1 MERIK
6 EFKLWPII
14 VWLIIW
20 EAASIIIGEKIL
32 IASPFDTLSTLWS
45 LLKTS
50 SLYIAITTSL
60 LHVLTGF
67 LIALILGF
75 ILGVEAFYH
84 KHLKELIDPFMAV
97 IKSIPVASF
106 IILVLIGINM
116 IKEGKEEEEKCDIE
130 IGLKALLGM
139 GIATSIDALAVGL
152 SFAMNGQQ
160 HIYLYV
166 MIIGIVTFII
176 SVVGTNL
183 GSKVG
188 ELLGSKAHYF
198 GGTVLIILGLKALIG

>member
-1 MERIK
+1 MYFLEVVLIGISLAMDAFAICLCRGLASK
-6 EFKLWPII
+6 NKGSLALKLGLTFGAFQAIMP
-14 VWLIIW
+14 WLGYSVGNIFSSKV
-20 EAASIIIGEKIL
+20 SIYGNIL
-32 IASPFDTLSTLWS
+32 A
-45 LLKTS
+45 
-50 SLYIAITTSL
+50 
-60 LHVLTGF
+60 
-67 LIALILGF
+67 
-75 ILGVEAFYH
+75 
-84 KHLKELIDPFMAV
+84 
-97 IKSIPVASF
+97 F

-160 HIYLYV
+160 HIYLSV

-198 GGTVLIILGLKALIG
+198 GGTVLIILGVKALIG